1 LSPPSECVR
10 LELRSAVGFVQVKKR
25 EREETRDDL
34 LLERRRGKLSSPT
47 AALFIDGKKK
57 QKNCLSPSLF
67 RKQDS
72 KTVCLGV
79 GEPALYLLFSP
90 SSGAD
95 SDSTLFFG
103 ACQAPLMLRATTT
116 TAAAAAA
123 TKATTAPA
131 ATAKIEG
138 KSSPKLSW
146 ARALSPSGSAAFLDV
161 DWVGA
166 EELEAPEEEIGGQKL
181 FAAAALAFAVGTV
194 ASAAAL
200 VLLSK
205 ARSPANSVGGDDD
218 DGANEGA
225 GDRKQQQREAR
236 WAREGVG
243 AGRLR
248 KVSAAA
254 AGGDEGGGGGA
265 AAAGRRRDASPS
277 L

>member
-1 LSPPSECVR
+1 M
-10 LELRSAVGFVQVKKR
+10 QVKKR

-67 RKQDS
+67 PKQDS
-72 KTVCLGV
+72 KTVCLGG

-103 ACQAPLMLRATTT
+103 ACPAPLMLRATTT
-116 TAAAAAA
+116 TAAAAA

-138 KSSPKLSW
+138 KPSPKLSW
-146 ARALSPSGSAAFLDV
+146 SRALSPSGSAAFLDV
-161 DWVGA
+161 DWDGA
-166 EELEAPEEEIGGQKL
+166 EELEAPEEEIGGQEL
-181 FAAAALAFAVGTV
+181 FAAAALAFAVGAV

-205 ARSPANSVGGDDD
+205 ARSPANSGGGDDD
-218 DGANEGA
+218 DRANEGA

-236 WAREGVG
+236 WAREGGG

>member
-1 LSPPSECVR
+1 M
-10 LELRSAVGFVQVKKR
+10 QVKKR

-47 AALFIDGKKK
+47 AVLFIDGKKK
-57 QKNCLSPSLF
+57 QKNGISPSLF
-67 RKQDS
+67 PKQDS
-72 KTVCLGV
+72 KTVCLGG

-116 TAAAAAA
+116 TTAAAAAA

-138 KSSPKLSW
+138 KPSPKLSW
-146 ARALSPSGSAAFLDV
+146 ARALSPSGSVAFLDV

-166 EELEAPEEEIGGQKL
+166 EELKAPEEEIGGQKF
-181 FAAAALAFAVGTV
+181 FAAAALAFAVGAV

-205 ARSPANSVGGDDD
+205 ARSPANSGGGDDD

-236 WAREGVG
+236 WAREGGG